1 MTNPDSLQRAQD
13 EYFRLKGQLATGRI
27 TPEQFNTALNALSFQ
42 DAQGRRWKLGA
53 DDGKW
58 YVLQGTQWVEGVPP
72 QGQPVIPSSLPERG
86 ASPSAPPPAGMP
98 SAPKSQ
104 SSNKLPFILIGALV
118 IVALGAAAFLF
129 LNNSNRGEQNVAL
142 QATSTAAGNPS
153 ATSAPQATASNLVSP
168 TLPPVPSSTP
178 TALVPTATPA
188 LASSNVPGVQV
199 AVVAA
204 PSPSPITVQDFA
216 ALNTELA
223 EKINALNQ
231 AELKFIRDAR
241 QSSRLT
247 RPGGY
252 AFPAALQNTA
262 LLDRDLKELASKA
275 MDVAIAAGELNAL
288 AAKQDN
294 GGAQAAQS
302 AEAYANIARNAYS
315 LVIDSQNMRQ
325 GLLNNLIP
333 GAQGIELVAQYGA
346 ELWNSESTDGTTGGN
361 PFLALAKNAEPPLV
375 LKSSAAA
382 PVQAAL
388 NGAFGSIWIAQSG
401 TQTTKTVN
409 VPAAQA
415 PVGNPFDPQTL
426 QALTTTDGQNDAGKA
441 QQVAGS
447 NLVRL
452 GGTAS
457 STDFSKP
464 TKLQVSVSPVAVAE
478 GGQIKS
484 GDLPTF
490 PTGKA
495 VVAAKNSSGDENPF
509 LQSFGLNGEQ
519 PPTDQGKT
527 PVQDAPPLVNVN
539 ISNIVVSQV
548 NKRPKDASNTFEAD
562 VVYTFDVQ
570 WQSNLAAPQFEL
582 DCVSGNHFDIKS
594 AAGTQHISA
603 KGLLILYPGTE
614 DAFCYASHNGN
625 TWGSA
630 SVHFL
635 LGDPAQATVRA
646 QQVET
651 DAVALDAT
659 LTADAHGT
667 ESAEQTQAAATVQV
681 VATQHALETEV
692 AGTETVEFKQT
703 ADAFGTKQALPPPAT
718 AEPTATPTFTPK
730 VVDQVAHPGNIFAVS
745 TNVVLERGHLYR
757 FTFSGQINL
766 INPTRSV
773 SASDLPEHVN
783 GVTVPG
789 NGIVVV
795 EGIGSVATISCGS
808 GEPDP
813 DNPGAFGIT
822 VEDLGPM

>member
-1 MTNPDSLQRAQD
+1 MTNPDPLQRAQD

-27 TPEQFNTALNALSFQ
+27 TPEQFNSALNALSFQ

-86 ASPSAPPPAGMP
+86 ASPSAPPPARMP

-118 IVALGAAAFLF
+118 IAALGAAAFF
-129 LNNSNRGEQNVAL
+129 IFNNSNRVDQNVAL
-142 QATSTAAGNPS
+142 QATSTSAGS
-153 ATSAPQATASNLVSP
+153 SFATSAPQATASNLVSP

-204 PSPSPITVQDFA
+204 PSPSPITAKDFA

-262 LLDRDLKELASKA
+262 LLDQDLKELASKA
-275 MDVAIAAGELNAL
+275 IDVAIAAGELNAL
-288 AAKQDN
+288 VAKQDN

-302 AEAYANIARNAYS
+302 ADAYANIARSAYS

-361 PFLALAKNAEPPLV
+361 PFLALAKNTDPPQTLNP
-375 LKSSAAA
+375 SAAA
-382 PVQAAL
+382 PVQKAL

-415 PVGNPFDPQTL
+415 PVANPFDSQTL
-426 QALTTTDGQNDAGKA
+426 QALTTADGQSDAGKA
-441 QQVAGS
+441 QQVAVS

-464 TKLQVSVSPVAVAE
+464 TQLQVQVSPVAVAE

-484 GDLPTF
+484 GGLPTF

-495 VVAAKNSSGDENPF
+495 VVVAKNGSGDENPF
-509 LQSFGLNGEQ
+509 LQTFGLNGGQ
-519 PPTDQGKT
+519 PPTDEGKT
-527 PVQDAPPLVNVN
+527 DVKDAPSLVNLN
-539 ISNIVVSQV
+539 ITNVIVDSVIQQ
-548 NKRPKDASNTFEAD
+548 PKGSGTFEAQTSF
-562 VVYTFDVQ
+562 TFTVN
-570 WQSNLAAPQFEL
+570 WSTTLGAPKFDL
-582 DCVSGNHFDIKS
+582 NCVSGNNQTITQSNGSLTLKGKS
-594 AAGTQHISA
+594 
-603 KGLLILYPGTE
+603 LMILYPGTI
-614 DAFCYASHNGN
+614 DVYCYASSDSGN
-625 TWGSA
+625 SMGST
-630 SVHFL
+630 SVHVL
-635 LGDPAQATVRA
+635 VGDAAGATARA
-646 QQVET
+646 IQVET
-651 DAVALDAT
+651 DSESLNRT

-681 VATQHALETEV
+681 LATQHALETEV

-703 ADAFGTKQALPPPAT
+703 ADAFGTKQAQPPPAT
-718 AEPTATPTFTPK
+718 PTPSATPTFTPE

-789 NGIVVV
+789 NGIVVI
-795 EGIGSVATISCGS
+795 EGTGSVATISCGS